1 MRSGLIGRNERSGPV
16 RMIGILERCRGG
28 KYRKLRED
36 RYSMRGRIAGMESLA
51 GIKV

>member
-1 MRSGLIGRNERSGPV
+1 MRSGLLGRNERSGPV
-16 RMIGILERCRGG
+16 RMMGIVEHCRGG

-36 RYSMRGRIAGMESLA
+36 RYSARGRTAGMESLA